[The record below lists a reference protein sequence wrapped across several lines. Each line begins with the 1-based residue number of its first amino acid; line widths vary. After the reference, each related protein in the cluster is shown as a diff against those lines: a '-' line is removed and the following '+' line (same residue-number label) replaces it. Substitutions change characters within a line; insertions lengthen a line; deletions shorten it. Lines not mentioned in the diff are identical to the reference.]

1 MFLWEFR
8 VDPKIIAVIIG
19 VIGALLGVY
28 LKEYVQLQIQKRR
41 SITILRSNL
50 FLFLEKV
57 QSNEHL
63 GKLLMAGT
71 ILDDRYIKS
80 LRSGDDSKYKELL
93 SQIDSIADV
102 AKTDEILTDDDID
115 ELCKKIKSFSRKEIE
130 IVFDEID
137 RIRED
142 VDHGTYIL
150 GNSDIKTLD
159 ANMVHR
165 VLQVKRSINDIF
177 STVKIVL
184 AGVYE
189 RDEIDREYVKS
200 QAFGAVKEAILACR
214 HVMPLLKMCNDKL

>member
-1 MFLWEFR
+1 M
-8 VDPKIIAVIIG
+8 DPKIIAVIIG

-28 LKEYVQLQIQKRR
+28 LKEHVQLQIQKRR
-41 SITILRSNL
+41 SITILKANL

-63 GKLLMAGT
+63 GKLLMAGS

-93 SQIDSIADV
+93 SQIDSLAEH
-102 AKTDEILTDDDID
+102 AKTDEILSINDID
-115 ELCKKIKSFSRKEIE
+115 EVCKKIKSFSRKEIE
-130 IVFDEID
+130 IVFVEID

-150 GNSDIKTLD
+150 GNSDVNTLD

-177 STVKIVL
+177 ATIKIVL
-184 AGVYE
+184 AGIYE
-189 RDEIDREYVKS
+189 RDEIDQQYVKS
-200 QAFGAVKEAILACR
+200 QIIGAVREAIMACR